1 MLCRLLDFINFQFVH
16 GLCGHK
22 NALSASTLDFDCLL
36 LTACFQQPPSTAS
49 NQRRAN
55 THTVYYSEEGTKKIH
70 ITQEILYFGPL
81 MALSL
86 EKIVYISGKKK
97 EKLCKADFTIQY
109 LPMTLDECQ

>member
-1 MLCRLLDFINFQFVH
+1 MGYMAI
-16 GLCGHK
+16 K
-22 NALSASTLDFDCLL
+22 MPCLL
-36 LTACFQQPPSTAS
+36 PLWILIVSSLQHAFNNHQALLLIRGEQTHIRYTI
-49 NQRRAN
+49 QRR
-55 THTVYYSEEGTKKIH
+55 EQKIH

>member
-1 MLCRLLDFINFQFVH
+1 MGYMAI
-16 GLCGHK
+16 K
-22 NALSASTLDFDCLL
+22 MPCLL
-36 LTACFQQPPSTAS
+36 PLWILIAS
-49 NQRRAN
+49 SLQHAFNNHQALLLIRGEQ
-55 THTVYYSEEGTKKIH
+55 THIYYSEEGTKKIH

>member
-16 GLCGHK
+16 GLYGHK
-22 NALSASTLDFDCLL
+22 K
-36 LTACFQQPPSTAS
+36 PPSTAS